1 MGLNKLTLLT
11 STVKLGRNLF
21 AARVARNGDCL
32 HRFQSRRSIRFSA
45 RSLAYAKDM
54 FLGKVN
60 KAEVFPYPEISNEE
74 LEEMNQLVQPVEKFF
89 SEDVD
94 SKKID
99 LEAVI
104 PPETLNGLK
113 ELGLFGI
120 QIPEEY
126 GGLGLSNT
134 MYARLGEITSLDGAI
149 AVTLAAHQAIGLKG
163 ILIAGNDAQKAKY
176 LPKLATGEH
185 VAAFC
190 LTEPGSGSDA
200 ASIQTRATLT
210 EDGKHFLLNGTK
222 FWISN
227 GGWADIMTV
236 FARTEVVDKDGQKK
250 DKITAFIVER
260 AFGGI
265 TSGKPEDKLGIRGS
279 NTCEVLYEDTKVP
292 IENVIGEVG
301 GGFKVAM
308 NILNNGR
315 FSMGSAGAGMIKKLI
330 ELTSEYAGSRK
341 QFNRSLSDFGMI
353 QDKFAT
359 MALNAFVMESMAYL
373 TAGMMDRPGV
383 PDCSLEA
390 AMVKVFSSEGSWICV
405 SEALQVLGG
414 LGFTKNYPYERY
426 LRDCRILQIFEG
438 TNEILRMYIALTGM
452 QYAGKILTGKIKE
465 MKKGNVGVVFEIL
478 GKKLKDSM
486 GKTVDFGL
494 TGKDGVVH
502 PSLTESAKMFEQNA
516 ALFGSTVE
524 SLLYRYGKTIVEE
537 QLVLKKVADVLINLY
552 AMTAVLSRTSRS
564 ISIGLRNHDHE
575 VLLTNTFCK
584 DAHFKNNFLLTQ
596 LQKNSPENNDANIK
610 KIAQEVL
617 AKRAYVCSHPLDR
630 TF

>member
-1 MGLNKLTLLT
+1 MNLNKLIVL
-11 STVKLGRNLF
+11 SRSVKLGRNVF
-21 AARVARNGDCL
+21 AARGACL
-32 HRFQSRRSIRFSA
+32 HHFQSRRFIRSSA
-45 RSLAYAKDM
+45 RSLAYAKDL
-54 FLGKVN
+54 FL
-60 KAEVFPYPEISNEE
+60 EIRNEE
-74 LEEMNQLVQPVEKFF
+74 LEEINQLVQPVEKFF
-89 SEDVD
+89 NEDVD
-94 SKKID
+94 SMKID
-99 LEAVI
+99 HEAVI

-163 ILIAGNDAQKAKY
+163 ILIAGNDDQKAKY

-185 VAAFC
+185 IAAFC

-260 AFGGI
+260 AFGGV

-279 NTCEVLYEDTKVP
+279 NSKFKPSSTFVL
-292 IENVIGEVG
+292 
-301 GGFKVAM
+301 
-308 NILNNGR
+308 
-315 FSMGSAGAGMIKKLI
+315 
-330 ELTSEYAGSRK
+330 
-341 QFNRSLSDFGMI
+341 
-353 QDKFAT
+353 
-359 MALNAFVMESMAYL
+359 
-373 TAGMMDRPGV
+373 
-383 PDCSLEA
+383 
-390 AMVKVFSSEGSWICV
+390 
-405 SEALQVLGG
+405 
-414 LGFTKNYPYERY
+414 
-426 LRDCRILQIFEG
+426 EG

-465 MKKGNVGVVFEIL
+465 IKKGNVGVV
-478 GKKLKDSM
+478 
-486 GKTVDFGL
+486 TVDFGL

-516 ALFGSTVE
+516 AHFGSTVE

>member
-1 MGLNKLTLLT
+1 MT
-11 STVKLGRNLF
+11 
-21 AARVARNGDCL
+21 
-32 HRFQSRRSIRFSA
+32 I
-45 RSLAYAKDM
+45 
-54 FLGKVN
+54 
-60 KAEVFPYPEISNEE
+60 
-74 LEEMNQLVQPVEKFF
+74 
-89 SEDVD
+89 VD
-94 SKKID
+94 SVKID
-99 LEAVI
+99 HEAVI

-185 VAAFC
+185 IAAFC

-200 ASIQTRATLT
+200 ASIQTRAKLT

-236 FARTEVVDKDGQKK
+236 FARTEVVDKEGQKK

-279 NTCEVLYEDTKVP
+279 NTCEITFEDTKVP

-315 FSMGSAGAGMIKKLI
+315 FSMGSAGAGMIKRLI
-330 ELTSEYAGSRK
+330 ELTSEYACTRK
-341 QFNRSLSDFGMI
+341 QFSRSLSEFGMI

-426 LRDCRILQIFEG
+426 LRDCRILQIFEVQRNMIIFFSQIRK
-438 TNEILRMYIALTGM
+438 TAI
-452 QYAGKILTGKIKE
+452 QKE

-478 GKKLKDSM
+478 GKKLKDSVVR
-486 GKTVDFGL
+486 TVDFGL

-502 PSLTESAKMFEQNA
+502 PSLT
-516 ALFGSTVE
+516 
-524 SLLYRYGKTIVEE
+524 TIVEE

-564 ISIGLRNHDHE
+564 ISIGLNRRFCMLLNIHFIIPHVISSLS
-575 VLLTNTFCK
+575 VLLVFN
-584 DAHFKNNFLLTQ
+584 
-596 LQKNSPENNDANIK
+596 
-610 KIAQEVL
+610 
-617 AKRAYVCSHPLDR
+617 CS
-630 TF
+630 